1 MMQSTSRLVR
11 LLEVVSKI
19 GHSVK
24 NACHKRNISFK
35 SVGGISFVAGGTVFL
50 LASGSV
56 VYARTP
62 ATSFMS
68 EPITD
73 DGTRRKNQSD
83 IKVRMEEFVM
93 RVQHDFCRALEAE
106 ETGGKK
112 FRVDRWLRKE
122 GGGGVTCVM
131 QEGETFEKAGVNVSV
146 VHGTLPKG
154 AVEQMRARGKKMK
167 ENVPFFATG
176 VSCVIHPRN
185 PFVPTVH
192 FNYRYFEVEDDTGD
206 KIWWF
211 GGGTDLTPYY
221 LNEDDAKH
229 FHKTLKQAC
238 DKHGP
243 AFYPKFKKWCDDYFV
258 ISHRGERRGI
268 GGIFFDDLDKPSL
281 EDCFKFIQSCGESVV
296 ESYVPLVNKHKND
309 PYTKEHREW
318 QLLRRGRYTEFNL
331 VYDRGTKFGLFTPGA
346 RFESILM
353 SLPLYAKWEYM
364 HIPDPSTPEGKL
376 TEILKNPRDWV

>member
-1 MMQSTSRLVR
+1 
-11 LLEVVSKI
+11 
-19 GHSVK
+19 
-24 NACHKRNISFK
+24 
-35 SVGGISFVAGGTVFL
+35 
-50 LASGSV
+50 
-56 VYARTP
+56 
-62 ATSFMS
+62 
-68 EPITD
+68 
-73 DGTRRKNQSD
+73 
-83 IKVRMEEFVM
+83 
-93 RVQHDFCRALEAE
+93 HDFCRALESE

-146 VHGTLPKG
+146 VNGTLPK
-154 AVEQMRARGKKMK
+154 
-167 ENVPFFATG
+167 
-176 VSCVIHPRN
+176 
-185 PFVPTVH
+185 
-192 FNYRYFEVEDDTGD
+192 
-206 KIWWF
+206 
-211 GGGTDLTPYY
+211 
-221 LNEDDAKH
+221 
-229 FHKTLKQAC
+229 
-238 DKHGP
+238 
-243 AFYPKFKKWCDDYFV
+243 
-258 ISHRGERRGI
+258 GERRGI

-376 TEILKNPRDWV
+376 TEILKKSA